1 MGQYRR
7 IFGSSQSCCFE
18 FFEHPSKLL
27 IPITECSFQ
36 TQMAPHLMPPPFLVD
51 VDGNPHPQM
60 YQLLIPGR
68 NANNLPTRR
77 VEIPVA
83 DLPPLL
89 AEIAAEEAAA
99 SGNFAQI

>member
-1 MGQYRR
+1 
-7 IFGSSQSCCFE
+7 
-18 FFEHPSKLL
+18 
-27 IPITECSFQ
+27 
-36 TQMAPHLMPPPFLVD
+36 MAPHLMPPPFLVD
-51 VDGNPHPQM
+51 VDGNPHPPF

-77 VEIPVA
+77 VEIPVS

-99 SGNFAQI
+99 TGKRACLISLLMRAKSFFSEPRIR

>member
-1 MGQYRR
+1 ML
-7 IFGSSQSCCFE
+7 FSSCDVTKFD
-18 FFEHPSKLL
+18 
-27 IPITECSFQ
+27 SFSQ

-77 VEIPVA
+77 VEIPVS

-89 AEIAAEEAAA
+89 AELAAEEAAA
-99 SGNFAQI
+99 AAAASGKKY